1 MGVESEFLVFFHK
14 MYPQKVTVMALTD
27 SKVKQAKP
35 KEKSYKLSDSKGLH
49 VFVTTAGAK
58 YWRLKYRFLGKE
70 KLLSLGV
77 YPRVT
82 LKQARKATD
91 IAKEQVAK
99 GIDPSQAKKTMKVE
113 LEQAQHNN
121 IQSISIEWHAQ
132 QSKQWSDGYKVKVLR
147 AMERDL
153 FPYVGT
159 LPLDDIT
166 PPQLLA
172 VFRRVEN
179 RGATES
185 AHRLKQIV
193 GQVYRYAV
201 ATGRAQRDI
210 TPDLKGALPTPK
222 KSHFPAITEP
232 AKVGRLLNMLDAY
245 AGTETVKAALKLA
258 PLVFVRPKELRCA
271 EWQEIDFDAKEWRI
285 PAAKMKMGV
294 DHIVPLSRQS
304 LAILQDQQL
313 LTGHWGGYVFPS
325 AKNPRRPMSDNAV
338 LGAFRNM
345 GIPKE
350 EMTGHGFRA
359 MARTILDEVL
369 GERVELIEHQLAHAV
384 KDGLGRAYNR
394 TSHMPQ
400 RKKMMQRWADY
411 LDDLRVQASSSNIL
425 TANFTATK

>member
-1 MGVESEFLVFFHK
+1 
-14 MYPQKVTVMALTD
+14 MALTD
-27 SKVKQAKP
+27 SKIKQAKAEA
-35 KEKSYKLSDSKGLH
+35 KDYKLSDGKGLFLL
-49 VFVTTAGAK
+49 VAKTGAK

-70 KLLSLGV
+70 KLLSFGV
-77 YPRVT
+77 YPSVT
-82 LKQARKATD
+82 LKQARKATV
-91 IAKEQVAK
+91 IAKEQLEQ
-99 GIDPSQAKKTMKVE
+99 GIDPSQTKKAKKAE
-113 LEQAQHNN
+113 RFEAQTNN
-121 IQSISIEWHAQ
+121 LQSIAMEWHSQ
-132 QSKQWSDGYKVKVLR
+132 QSKQWSEGYSAKVLR

-153 FPYVGT
+153 FPYMAT

-172 VFRRVEN
+172 VFRRVES

-185 AHRLKQIV
+185 AHRLKQTV
-193 GQVYRYAV
+193 GQIFRYAV

-222 KSHFPAITEP
+222 KNHFPAITEP
-232 AKVGRLLNMLDAY
+232 AKVGRLLNMLDSY
-245 AGTETVKAALKLA
+245 KGTETVRAALKLA

-271 EWQEIDFDAKEWRI
+271 HWKEIDFKAKEWRI
-285 PAAKMKMGV
+285 PAEKMKMGV
-294 DHIVPLSRQS
+294 DHIVPLSRQ
-304 LAILQDQQL
+304 AVTILEQQKL
-313 LTGHWGGYVFPS
+313 LTGHWEGYVFPS
-325 AKNPRRPMSDNAV
+325 AKSPRRPMSDNAV

-411 LDDLRVQASSSNIL
+411 LDDLRLQAKSTNVFV
-425 TANFTATK
+425 ANFSQS